1 MNEDKLTCGR
11 VRAAIGLAPAD
22 PGTDRGAVTEAEIAA
37 HLAACPSCRAY
48 AEADAALR
56 HSLRES
62 AETPPDGLTASLLTA
77 ARARF
82 AARRLAALRR
92 AAVGLA
98 ACFVLFAV
106 LGTVLVVPLTRRP
119 NENETAGLPLSAA
132 DKAAVLS
139 SEPDGE
145 AQNVKTEVQE
155 EYNIDEEAGLVPPGA
170 SDPNTA
176 VANGEAVPTVA
187 DLPEKS
193 DAHAKN
199 AEASVTEAADL
210 FPTDQKAAS
219 PAVDETAAAR
229 AGSGPLRTVLL
240 ILTALLALASLSAMI
255 LTLTAIRRAR
265 TLSGAA
271 GPIKN
276 LSGVQNS

>member
-11 VRAAIGLAPAD
+11 VRAAIDLAPAD

-56 HSLRES
+56 DSLRES

-82 AARRLAALRR
+82 AARRLSALRR

-119 NENETAGLPLSAA
+119 NENETAGLPLFTA
-132 DKAAVLS
+132 DGAAVLS
-139 SEPDGE
+139 SEPDVE
-145 AQNVKTEVQE
+145 AQNVETEVQE
-155 EYNIDEEAGLVPPGA
+155 EYNINEEAGLVPPGE
-170 SDPNTA
+170 SDPNAA
-176 VANGEAVPTVA
+176 VAHGEGELTVA

-199 AEASVTEAADL
+199 AGASVTETANL
-210 FPTDQKAAS
+210 FPTGQKTAS
-219 PAVDETAAAR
+219 PAADETAAAR
-229 AGSGPLRTVLL
+229 AGSGSLRTVLL
-240 ILTALLALASLSAMI
+240 ILTALLALASLSALI

-265 TLSGAA
+265 ALSGAA

>member
-56 HSLRES
+56 DSLRES

-106 LGTVLVVPLTRRP
+106 LGTVLLVPLTRRP
-119 NENETAGLPLSAA
+119 NENETAGLPLFTA
-132 DKAAVLS
+132 DGAAVG
-139 SEPDGE
+139 GE
-145 AQNVKTEVQE
+145 KGVQE
-155 EYNIDEEAGLVPPGA
+155 EYNINEEAGLVPPGE
-170 SDPNTA
+170 SDPNAA
-176 VANGEAVPTVA
+176 VAHGEGELTVA
-187 DLPEKS
+187 DLPEKP

-199 AEASVTEAADL
+199 AGASVTETANL
-210 FPTDQKAAS
+210 FPTGQKTAS
-219 PAVDETAAAR
+219 PAADETAAAR

-240 ILTALLALASLSAMI
+240 ILTALLALASLSALI

-265 TLSGAA
+265 ALSGAA